1 MPITPMMQQYID
13 IKNQYNDCIVF
24 FRLGD
29 FYEMFFEDAKTA
41 SKELEITLT
50 GKDCGQDERAPMC
63 GIPYHAA
70 DSYIAKLLNKGYK
83 VAICE
88 QTEDPSTA
96 KGLVRRDV
104 IRVVT
109 PGTVTGN
116 SMLEDDRNN
125 YLMCI
130 YKKGYRYGICV
141 GDISTGLVRV
151 TGIIWGNTRQKL
163 IDETAKYSPSELLIN
178 NELGGDKKYVE
189 YIKDKFNAYITIL
202 EDADFETENCEKKV
216 REQFSD
222 AIILDEVDNPG
233 VNAAGAFLEYLG
245 RTQKSE
251 LSHLQHIEHYNIE
264 EYMVLDSSTRRNL
277 ELTETMRDKSRKGS
291 LLWILDRTVTSMGA
305 RKLRSWIEQ
314 PLLKKHDIL
323 SRQEAVRELKEKFMI
338 RMEIMEMLKAIYDI
352 ERLTARVVL
361 GTANCRDLTALK
373 RSAAQVPHIKTTIE
387 NCASDYLAQ
396 TNSKLDELT
405 DIYELIER
413 SISEDAPVTI
423 KDGDI
428 IKSGYSAEV
437 DRLRDLKRNGR
448 KWIASLESAERERT
462 GIKKLRVGYNKVFG
476 YFIEITNS
484 NLNLVPENYIRK
496 QTLVNAER
504 YITPELKDMENE
516 ILGAQEKLITLEYE
530 IFTDIRSKIAAEVKR
545 LKMTAAA
552 LSELDALSSLAEA
565 ADREIYCRPEISE
578 DDLIL
583 IKDGRHPVVEK
594 MIGRENFVPN
604 DTLIDLNENRLSVIT
619 GPNMAGKSTYMR
631 QAALIVLMAQIGSFV
646 PASSASIGIA
656 DRIFTRVGAS
666 DDLASGQSTFMVEMS
681 EMANILDN
689 ATSNS
694 LLLIDEVGR
703 GTSTYDGL
711 SIAWSVI
718 EYICDRNR
726 IGARTLF
733 ATHYHELTDLE
744 GKIQGIKNYCI
755 TVEKKGDDI
764 IFLRK
769 IIRGGADDSYGI
781 QVAKLAGLPEHV
793 VERAK
798 EILNEL
804 ENADISKKESSLKRG
819 KIPFEGQMELFAY
832 NDIKT
837 EKKANEI
844 IRVIKETDLN
854 NISPIEAMK
863 LLYDLRKRA
872 ESK

>member
-1 MPITPMMQQYID
+1 MPVTPMMQQYID
-13 IKNQYNDCIVF
+13 IKNQYDDCIVF

-29 FYEMFFEDAKTA
+29 FYEMFFEDAKIA

-50 GKDCGQDERAPMC
+50 GKDCGQEERAPMC

-83 VAICE
+83 VAVCE
-88 QTEDPSTA
+88 QTEDPALA
-96 KGLVRRDV
+96 KGLVKRDV
-104 IRVVT
+104 IRVIT
-109 PGTVTGN
+109 PGTVTSN

-125 YLMCI
+125 YLMSV
-130 YKKGYRYGICV
+130 YKKGYRYGLCV
-141 GDISTGLVRV
+141 GDVSTGQVSV

-163 IDETAKYSPSELLIN
+163 LDEIAKFSPSELLIN
-178 NELGGDKKYVE
+178 KELND
-189 YIKDKFNAYITIL
+189 DSKFIDFVKEKFHPYITVL
-202 EDADFETENCEKKV
+202 EEAAFDTEHCEKSV
-216 REQFSD
+216 AGQFNNTD
-222 AIILDEVDNPG
+222 ILNEVDNPG
-233 VNAAGAFLEYLG
+233 VNATGAFLEYLG
-245 RTQKSE
+245 KTQKNGFT
-251 LSHLQHIEHYNIE
+251 HLRQIDYYSIE

-277 ELTETMRDKSRKGS
+277 ELTETILGKSRNGS

-305 RKLRSWIEQ
+305 RKLRGWIEQ

-323 SRQEAVRELKEKFMI
+323 SRQEAVGELKEKFMV
-338 RMEIMEMLKAIYDI
+338 RMEVMELLKAVYDI

-361 GTANCRDLTALK
+361 GSANCRDLTALK
-373 RSAAQVPHIKTTIE
+373 RSAAQVPHIKKLLE
-387 NCASDYLAQ
+387 GLSSEYLIQ
-396 TNSKLDELT
+396 TNSRLDELS
-405 DIYELIER
+405 DIYELIES
-413 SISEDAPVTI
+413 SISEDAPMTI
-423 KDGDI
+423 REGDI
-428 IKSGYSAEV
+428 IKEGYSAEV
-437 DRLRDLKRNGR
+437 DRLRDAAKHGR
-448 KWIASLESAERERT
+448 EWIASLEAAERDRT

-484 NLNLVPENYIRK
+484 NLNMVPENYIRK

-504 YITPELKDMENE
+504 YITPELKEMENE
-516 ILGAQEKLITLEYE
+516 ILGAQDKLIMLEYE
-530 IFTDIRSKIAAEVKR
+530 VFTEVRNTIAAEVKR
-545 LKMTAAA
+545 LKATAAA
-552 LSELDALSSLAEA
+552 LSDLDAICSLAET
-565 ADREIYCRPEISE
+565 ADREMYCCPDITE
-578 DDLIL
+578 DDIIS

-604 DTLIDLNENRLSVIT
+604 DTLMDLNENRLSVIT

-646 PASSASIGIA
+646 PASSATIGIV

-681 EMANILDN
+681 EMAHILDN
-689 ATSNS
+689 ATANS

-718 EYICDRNR
+718 EYICDRSK

-781 QVAKLAGLPEHV
+781 QVAKLAGLPELV
-793 VERAK
+793 IGRAK
-798 EILNEL
+798 EILNDL
-804 ENADISKKESSLKRG
+804 ENADISKKENSLRRG
-819 KIPFEGQMELFAY
+819 KTPLEGQLELFTFGE
-832 NDIKT
+832 IKI

-844 IRVIKETDLN
+844 IRMLKDTDIN
-854 NISPIEAMK
+854 NMSPIEAMK

-872 ESK
+872 ERE